1 VNMRRNKFRQ
11 IKFVFGFVFFI
22 FLSLIVLPSF
32 SKAQSSSEYRAYWA
46 ETFNTQMGTRAEID
60 RIVDAAVQS
69 NANAIFAQVRRR
81 GDSWY
86 LDTKEPLT
94 QVTGVGEPD
103 ASGKWTID
111 PLSELID
118 RAHAR
123 GIEVHAF
130 VIVGSIYNAHPTI
143 TGLPRDPNH
152 VFNRH
157 FWDTTTNMLIPHTDS
172 RQWATRS
179 LPHNPDGTTFN
190 GQRYGA
196 EWYVDLGHPDAA
208 AYTVEVLTHL
218 VRQYNLDGLHLDRI
232 RYPEAPI
239 DRPAGQ
245 PLGINTGYNETSVN
259 RFKALYGNQATYYQ
273 ESDIGTNVGTTA
285 APRYIT
291 AADVGYPKTNDPL
304 WNNWRR
310 EQVTNVV
317 RRIYLNATAVKPRIK
332 VSAALICFWT
342 GPVGSNGWERTE
354 AYYRVFQD
362 WKTWA
367 EEGTLDIISPMIYKR
382 EHSSTERPQY
392 DDWLT
397 FTKQLA
403 QATERHS
410 LPGLGVYLNGIEG
423 SLRQT
428 RRALARPPYETSN
441 APAANGVIFYA
452 LGNTLPGVTT
462 NNSTNAAVTNN
473 PFSYPTTGIS
483 TPKRPNA
490 DFFAAL
496 RTGASASG
504 TTRLE
509 SEMLAPLFPTVV
521 PVPDMLWKSQ
531 PTEGYI
537 MGFAKRADERPLDS
551 ATVTITNLNT
561 GSTRTTVTD
570 GGGFY
575 GGVKLTPGQ
584 YLVKANVSAGTVTT
598 ANLQPDITAPEITLT
613 ANPNRIFPPNGQS
626 VTVTLS
632 GGGSDTCSGLASVSY
647 VVIDEYGTTLN
658 IPARTLSGN
667 SDSWTDSLIV
677 EASRRGDDSDGR
689 LYRVTA
695 TIMDAAG
702 NTSTATADIVIQHD
716 RGNR

>member
-1 VNMRRNKFRQ
+1 
-11 IKFVFGFVFFI
+11 
-22 FLSLIVLPSF
+22 
-32 SKAQSSSEYRAYWA
+32 
-46 ETFNTQMGTRAEID
+46 
-60 RIVDAAVQS
+60 
-69 NANAIFAQVRRR
+69 
-81 GDSWY
+81 
-86 LDTKEPLT
+86 
-94 QVTGVGEPD
+94 
-103 ASGKWTID
+103 
-111 PLSELID
+111 
-118 RAHAR
+118 
-123 GIEVHAF
+123 
-130 VIVGSIYNAHPTI
+130 
-143 TGLPRDPNH
+143 
-152 VFNRH
+152 
-157 FWDTTTNMLIPHTDS
+157 
-172 RQWATRS
+172 
-179 LPHNPDGTTFN
+179 
-190 GQRYGA
+190 
-196 EWYVDLGHPDAA
+196 
-208 AYTVEVLTHL
+208 
-218 VRQYNLDGLHLDRI
+218 
-232 RYPEAPI
+232 
-239 DRPAGQ
+239 
-245 PLGINTGYNETSVN
+245 
-259 RFKALYGNQATYYQ
+259 
-273 ESDIGTNVGTTA
+273 
-285 APRYIT
+285 
-291 AADVGYPKTNDPL
+291 
-304 WNNWRR
+304 
-310 EQVTNVV
+310 
-317 RRIYLNATAVKPRIK
+317 
-332 VSAALICFWT
+332 
-342 GPVGSNGWERTE
+342 
-354 AYYRVFQD
+354 
-362 WKTWA
+362 
-367 EEGTLDIISPMIYKR
+367 
-382 EHSSTERPQY
+382 
-392 DDWLT
+392 
-397 FTKQLA
+397 
-403 QATERHS
+403 
-410 LPGLGVYLNGIEG
+410 

-504 TTRLE
+504 TTRFE
-509 SEMLAPLFPTVV
+509 SEMLAPLFPTVVPAVV

-584 YLVKANVSAGTVTT
+584 YLVKAILNFETVYSCIANVSAGTVTT